1 MQKQRIVYLCGHER
15 INNMENIKSKDIIQI
30 IISLGLGILV
40 FYFVYKQLDL
50 NEMRTIFH
58 SAKWGYVIVPI
69 LLCLLSSWVRALR
82 WNMLIEPV
90 AQKPAMKNTFCAVM
104 FGYFIN
110 HIFPRAGEVARCG
123 VLKKYEKIPMS
134 ELFGTVITERAF
146 DMLVTLLI
154 VFFTIVAEY
163 EVFRNILSDVHII
176 EKISGILSNPII
188 WIIILA
194 FILGVIFFW
203 KKILTWKIFQKG
215 RDLGKGVWNGLKSF
229 TKVKNKA
236 LFLFYSIFIFVIYFF
251 MLFCSFWMFDFTERL
266 TIETGLVTYVFGAL
280 GMIVP
285 VQGGIGTY
293 EFMTIQALM
302 IYGVTAT
309 QAGTFAILAHL
320 VEIIVNCVVGFGCS
334 LVLPFINKKQKG
346 NA

>member
-1 MQKQRIVYLCGHER
+1 
-15 INNMENIKSKDIIQI
+15 MEKLKSKDIIQI
-30 IISLGLGILV
+30 VISLGLGILV

-58 SAKWGYVIVPI
+58 SAKWGYVVVPI

-90 AQKPAMKNTFCAVM
+90 AQTPAMKNTFCAVM
-104 FGYFIN
+104 FGYFVN

-154 VFFTIVAEY
+154 VFFTVIAEF
-163 EVFRNILSDVHII
+163 EVFRNILSDVHVWD
-176 EKISGILSNPII
+176 KISGIFSNPII
-188 WIIILA
+188 WTIILA
-194 FILGVIFFW
+194 FVLGVVFFW
-203 KKILTWKIFQKG
+203 KKISTWKAFQKG
-215 RDLGKGVWNGLKSF
+215 KEMGTGIWNGLKSF
-229 TKVKNKA
+229 TKVKNKP
-236 LFLFYSIFIFVIYFF
+236 LFLFYSILIFVIYFF
-251 MLFCSFWMFDFTERL
+251 MIYCSFWMFDFTEQL
-266 TIETGLVTYVFGAL
+266 SMEAGLVTYVFGAL
-280 GMIVP
+280 GMVVP

-334 LVLPFINKKQKG
+334 LVLPFINKK
-346 NA
+346 

>member
-1 MQKQRIVYLCGHER
+1 MANVKG
-15 INNMENIKSKDIIQI
+15 KDILQI
-30 IISLGLGILV
+30 VISLGLGILV

-58 SAKWGYVIVPI
+58 SAKWRYVVVPI

-90 AQKPAMKNTFCAVM
+90 AQAPVIKNTFCAVM
-104 FGYFIN
+104 FGYFVN

-154 VFFTIVAEY
+154 VFFTVIAEF
-163 EVFRNILSDVHII
+163 EVFRSVLSYVHILD
-176 EKISGILSNPII
+176 KISEIFSNPIV

-194 FILGVIFFW
+194 FVLGISFFR
-203 KKILTWKIFQKG
+203 KKISTWKFFQKG
-215 RDLGKGVWNGLKSF
+215 KEMGTGVWNGLKSF
-229 TKVKNKA
+229 TRIKNKP

-251 MLFCSFWMFDFTERL
+251 MLYCSFWMFDFTEQL
-266 TIETGLVTYVFGAL
+266 SIEAGLATYVFGAL
-280 GMIVP
+280 GMVVP

>member
-1 MQKQRIVYLCGHER
+1 
-15 INNMENIKSKDIIQI
+15 MEKVKGKDILQI
-30 IISLGLGILV
+30 VVSLGLGVLM

-58 SAKWGYVIVPI
+58 SAKWGYVVVPI

-90 AQKPAMKNTFCAVM
+90 AQTPAMKNTFCAVM
-104 FGYFIN
+104 FGYFVN

-154 VFFTIVAEY
+154 VFFTIIAEF
-163 EVFRNILSDVHII
+163 EVFQNILSDVHILD
-176 EKISGILSNPII
+176 KVAGLFSNPII
-188 WIIILA
+188 WIILLA
-194 FILGVIFFW
+194 FVLGISFFW
-203 KKILTWKIFQKG
+203 KKISNWKIFQKG
-215 RDLGKGVWNGLKSF
+215 KEMGTGVWNGLKSC
-229 TKVKNKA
+229 TKVKNKP
-236 LFLFYSIFIFVIYFF
+236 LFLFYSILIFVIYYL
-251 MLFCSFWMFDFTERL
+251 MLYCSFWMFDFTSGL
-266 TIETGLVTYVFGAL
+266 TLEAGLVTYVFGAL
-280 GMIVP
+280 GMVVP

-293 EFMTIQALM
+293 EFMTIQALL
-302 IYGVTAT
+302 IYGITAT

-334 LVLPFINKKQKG
+334 LILPFINKDKKE